1 MPQHFTVGGQLCVIL
16 ALAVLLLALPA
27 WSMTAY
33 SAENSGEAMPLALT
47 AAASFEGGDGT
58 KDDPYKI
65 ATAAQLKKLAD
76 DVNGGNAYSGKY
88 FELTEPID
96 LGGSEDNQWTPIG
109 PNSSSKP
116 FSGIFDG
123 GGNKV
128 SGL

>member
-1 MPQHFTVGGQLCVIL
+1 
-16 ALAVLLLALPA
+16 
-27 WSMTAY
+27 
-33 SAENSGEAMPLALT
+33 MPLALT

-65 ATAAQLKKLAD
+65 KTAAQLKKLAD

-96 LGGSEDNQWTPIG
+96 LRGSEDNQWTPIG
-109 PNSSSKP
+109 PDSSSKP

-128 SGL
+128 SGLYINKENSDFQGCSDVSSAALSKTSA